1 MAEESKPATSQ
12 SRLLVLALGM
22 LIGFVIGF
30 VVLLSRLPV
39 DSAISRFNTADAEPV
54 SIGEMDFD
62 YYSVLP
68 EQKAA
73 RKPAAEL
80 SVQRA
85 AVASSINERVASVS
99 RDNRVRASDTRVRP
113 SNNPRLK
120 KSNSRPQASYF
131 LQAGTYQRA
140 DDAELARIELLRLG
154 LEAIIVVRQDSRGT
168 VGHRVRVG
176 PFFDQAGLS
185 AARTRLKNGGIRYQ
199 TIRVTG

>member
-12 SRLLVLALGM
+12 SRLFVLALGM

-30 VVLLSRLPV
+30 VFLLSRLPV
-39 DSAISRFNTADAEPV
+39 DSAISSFNAADVEPV

-73 RKPAAEL
+73 RKPPAEL
-80 SVQRA
+80 SIQKATVLSTDTEPKVSPSRTERSQGALQR
-85 AVASSINERVASVS
+85 S
-99 RDNRVRASDTRVRP
+99 RDTRLLP
-113 SNNPRLK
+113 AGS
-120 KSNSRPQASYF
+120 SSAQTAYF

-140 DDAELARIELLRLG
+140 TDAERARIELLRLG
-154 LEAIIVVRQDSRGT
+154 LDAIVVIRQDSSGAI
-168 VGHRVRVG
+168 GHRVRVG
-176 PFFDQAGLS
+176 PFYDQAGLS